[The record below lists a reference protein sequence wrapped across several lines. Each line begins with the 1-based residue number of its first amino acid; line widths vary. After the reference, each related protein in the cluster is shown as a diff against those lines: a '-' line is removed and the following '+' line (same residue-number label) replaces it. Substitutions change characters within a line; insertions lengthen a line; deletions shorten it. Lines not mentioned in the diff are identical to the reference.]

1 MSTSKSNLLTRGQ
14 AICLVLDMVPSVDN
28 RQKGN
33 DIVDNSVFNVT
44 YTEKQGSQH
53 PFAMGNTPPT
63 SPTLYP
69 SNTAVSDN
77 ISDLST
83 NSNNNNN
90 DDSDSSADYSIV
102 CNLQSLLSIAKSMF
116 FKNAENKD
124 LFDYDFYATTD
135 IYNNIIKQL
144 PRLPEFITVS
154 RFGKLIKDKDFG
166 ERVSKRVEG
175 KIIKGRML
183 YKLKDNAIGNLE
195 LRPCRANCSL

>member
-1 MSTSKSNLLTRGQ
+1 M
-14 AICLVLDMVPSVDN
+14 
-28 RQKGN
+28 
-33 DIVDNSVFNVT
+33 
-44 YTEKQGSQH
+44 
-53 PFAMGNTPPT
+53 
-63 SPTLYP
+63 
-69 SNTAVSDN
+69 VSDN

-90 DDSDSSADYSIV
+90 DNNDSSADDSIV
-102 CNLQSLLSIAKSMF
+102 YNLQSLLSIAKSMF

-124 LFDYDFYATTD
+124 LFDYDFCTTTD

-144 PRLPEFITVS
+144 PRLPKFITVS

-183 YKLKDNAIGNLE
+183 YKLKDNAIGNLVE
-195 LRPCRANCSL
+195 STSAFCKEVNNRWNVLFDNII

>member
-1 MSTSKSNLLTRGQ
+1 MSRIPKSKALNILLPWESQLSRRIRLHTRLILG
-14 AICLVLDMVPSVDN
+14 
-28 RQKGN
+28 
-33 DIVDNSVFNVT
+33 
-44 YTEKQGSQH
+44 H
-53 PFAMGNTPPT
+53 HT

-69 SNTAVSDN
+69 SNTVVSDN

-90 DDSDSSADYSIV
+90 DNNDSSADDSIV
-102 CNLQSLLSIAKSMF
+102 YNLQSLLSIAKSMF

-124 LFDYDFYATTD
+124 LFDYDFCTTTD

-144 PRLPEFITVS
+144 PRLPKFITVS

-183 YKLKDNAIGNLE
+183 YKLKDNAIGNLVE
-195 LRPCRANCSL
+195 STSAFCKEVNNR